1 MKWSFRIG
9 RFAGIDVYVHVTFLM
24 ILGFLG
30 LANWFA
36 TRSLAS
42 VADGLLFFLALF
54 FCVVLHEYGHALT
67 ARRYGIQTRDITL
80 LPIGGVARLE
90 SLPKE
95 PIREL
100 WIAIAGP
107 AVNVVIAGFLALWL
121 WWGDHWQP
129 LARLSPTQGHFAER
143 LLAAN
148 LMLIVFN
155 LLPAFPMD
163 GGRVLRAFLA
173 MRMDYARAT
182 NIAAMLGQGIA
193 FVFGFIGLFVN
204 PMLILVA
211 LFVWIG
217 AGQEADLARMRNT
230 LAGIAVERAMM
241 TDFRSLTPAD
251 SLARAVD
258 LVLSGSQADFP
269 VVDGGR
275 MVGLLTRTDLVAAL
289 AKGSPATAVSEVMK
303 RDFHTFGPHDS
314 LEDSVARGK
323 TYESPVIPVISDGR
337 LVGLLTMENVSEYVL
352 IQNALREFRSAS

>member
-36 TRSLAS
+36 TRSFAS
-42 VADGLLFFLALF
+42 VVDGLLFFLALF
-54 FCVVLHEYGHALT
+54 LCVVLHEYGHALT

-95 PIREL
+95 PVREL

-107 AVNVVIAGFLALWL
+107 AVNVVIAGLLAIWL
-121 WWGDHWQP
+121 SWGDHWQP
-129 LARLSPTQGHFAER
+129 LAKLSPTQGHFAER

-148 LMLIVFN
+148 LMLIFFN

-182 NIAAMLGQGIA
+182 NIAATLGQGIA
-193 FVFGFIGLFVN
+193 LVFGFIGLFIN

-217 AGQEADLARMRNT
+217 AGQEADLARMRSS
-230 LAGIAVERAMM
+230 LAGVAVERAMM
-241 TDFRSLTPAD
+241 TDFRSLAPTD

-258 LVLSGSQADFP
+258 LVLSGSQTDFP
-269 VVDGGR
+269 VVDNGR
-275 MVGLLTRTDLVAAL
+275 LVGLLTRADLVAAL
-289 AKGSPATAVSEVMK
+289 AKGSPATAVSQVMK
-303 RDFHTFGPHDS
+303 RDFQTFSPDDS

-323 TYESPVIPVISDGR
+323 TYESPVIPVISEGR

-352 IQNALREFRSAS
+352 IQNALREFRSPS

>member
-1 MKWSFRIG
+1 MKWSLRVG

-36 TRSLAS
+36 TRNLAS
-42 VADGLLFFLALF
+42 VVDGLLFFLALF
-54 FCVVLHEYGHALT
+54 LCVVLHEYGHALT
-67 ARRYGIQTRDITL
+67 ARRYGIKTKDITL

-95 PIREL
+95 PIKEL
-100 WIAIAGP
+100 WIAVAGP
-107 AVNVVIAGFLALWL
+107 AVNVVIAGLLAVWL
-121 WWGDHWQP
+121 TVGQHWHSVGQ
-129 LARLSPTQGHFAER
+129 LSPTQGHFAER

-148 LMLIVFN
+148 LILIIFN

-173 MRMDYARAT
+173 LRMDYARAT
-182 NIAAMLGQGIA
+182 NIAAVLGQGIA
-193 FVFGFIGLFVN
+193 LIFGFIGLFIN
-204 PMLILVA
+204 PLLILIA

-217 AGQEADLARMRNT
+217 AGQEASMAQMRSS
-230 LAGIAVERAMM
+230 LAGVSVERAMM
-241 TDFRSLTPAD
+241 TDFRSLGPND

-269 VVDGGR
+269 VVDDGR
-275 MVGLLTRTDLVAAL
+275 LVGVLTRADLVAAL
-289 AKGSPATAVSEVMK
+289 AKGSPATAVSQVMK
-303 RDFHTFGPHDS
+303 RDLPVLSPDDS
-314 LEDSVARGK
+314 LEDSIARGK
-323 TYESPVIPVISDGR
+323 ALEVPVIPVVANGR

-352 IQNALREFRSAS
+352 IQNALREFRSVS

>member
-1 MKWSFRIG
+1 MKWSFRVG

-54 FCVVLHEYGHALT
+54 LCVVLHEYGHALT
-67 ARRYGIQTRDITL
+67 ARRYGIRTRDITL

-95 PIREL
+95 PIKEL
-100 WIAIAGP
+100 WIAVAGP
-107 AVNVVIAGFLALWL
+107 AVNVVIAGLLAVWL
-121 WWGDHWQP
+121 TLGQHWQP
-129 LARLSPTQGHFAER
+129 LARLSPTEGHFAER

-148 LMLIVFN
+148 LILIVFN

-182 NIAAMLGQGIA
+182 NIAALLGQGIA
-193 FVFGFIGLFVN
+193 LVFGFIGLFIN
-204 PMLILVA
+204 PLLVLIA

-217 AGQEADLARMRNT
+217 AGQEASLAQMRSS
-230 LAGIAVERAMM
+230 LAGVAVERAMM
-241 TDFRSLTPAD
+241 TDFRSLAPDD

-269 VVDGGR
+269 VVEAGR
-275 MVGLLTRTDLVAAL
+275 LLGVLTRADLVSAL
-289 AKGSPATAVSEVMK
+289 AKGSPATPVREVMK
-303 RDFHTFGPHDS
+303 RDLPVLRPDDS
-314 LEDSVARGK
+314 LEDSIARGK
-323 TYESPVIPVISDGR
+323 ALEVPAIPVVADGR

-352 IQNALREFRSAS
+352 IQNALREFRSVS